1 MDWQESEGSINRRMN
16 KDELIEELQEKV
28 KELEKQKESL
38 EKENK
43 ELKKILTVFINPH
56 IPSSKQV
63 FKKRSSHASKKLG
76 APSGHE
82 GATRKT
88 PKPSEIINYLLTK
101 CPKCNDALGNPFDFE
116 ERIIEDVPEP
126 QSVKTTKNIIPFIMN
141 SLLIFIRKSMTL
153 NFNLISFQISQG
165 LIVFHKTP
173 DLKLHTTCILFPKN
187 IGSD

>member
-16 KDELIEELQEKV
+16 KDELIEELH
-28 KELEKQKESL
+28 

-43 ELKKILTVFINPH
+43 ELKKILTRFINPH
-56 IPSSKQV
+56 TPSSKQV

-126 QSVKTTKNIIPFIMN
+126 QSVKTTKNII
-141 SLLIFIRKSMTL
+141 
-153 NFNLISFQISQG
+153 NFYKCKNCGVVTAKTDLPNEGSF
-165 LIVFHKTP
+165 
-173 DLKLHTTCILFPKN
+173 
-187 IGSD
+187 